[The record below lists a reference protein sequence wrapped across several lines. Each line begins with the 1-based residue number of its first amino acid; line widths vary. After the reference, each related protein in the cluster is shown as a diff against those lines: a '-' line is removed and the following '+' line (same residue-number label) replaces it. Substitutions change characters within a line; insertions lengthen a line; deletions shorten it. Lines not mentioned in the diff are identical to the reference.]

1 MSSSKIIICFKDC
14 FLRNHDF
21 SPTTKTHQHK
31 VMPIAHI
38 MVLQRRRPWKWF
50 LAELHIHN
58 NIIFIYGILH
68 LFQYI
73 LKYTVS
79 ISVTLSLHIRAR
91 QFQCTLL
98 TRLSIIQIFCND
110 NQFFYIL
117 PFAGKPNMRHN

>member
-58 NIIFIYGILH
+58 NISFVYGIRH
-68 LFQYI
+68 LFQHI
-73 LKYTVS
+73 LKCTVS

-98 TRLSIIQIFCND
+98 TRLSIIQMFSDD
-110 NQFFYIL
+110 NHLFIIL
-117 PFAGKPNMRHN
+117 SFTSKTPVMV